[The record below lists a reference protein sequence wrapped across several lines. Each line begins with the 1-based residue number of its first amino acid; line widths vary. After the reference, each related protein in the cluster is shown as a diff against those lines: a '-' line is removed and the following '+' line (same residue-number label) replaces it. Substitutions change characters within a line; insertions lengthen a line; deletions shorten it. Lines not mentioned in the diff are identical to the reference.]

1 MMTVYIMDSLYFDGV
16 AKIIPA
22 EFANGSKMML
32 FYEKGRQLPECVFE
46 YISKGWIILKLLPVK
61 MSECIPLVTFELG
74 VWHTLH
80 PEDKFILWGEASLVG
95 IFKFFLIYDDSA
107 STYMGIRSIQRDQ
120 SAPEEKSADKKS
132 EPERKKEP
140 AKETIKKDRKIT
152 REKQPLK
159 DRNPAQI
166 TINKEV
172 KRASEMDTLV
182 EMMNGINEMCAVVD
196 EPSVPREK
204 NKETKESKYKKP
216 DNKLR
221 RPDSPQEKTKDQTS
235 KKDCDKTYEKKSKE
249 SIDSAHK
256 KETPARSEV
265 NTRENSGTERK
276 SESEDHKADHKTDH
290 KTEKKDPPA
299 PAPKGDQKKSA
310 SENNVK
316 TNKKNTAG
324 SDLDHVLGEF
334 LRNECFKGF
343 SITDDEMRC
352 VILSLLISVDA
363 SSIKSGMHLYK
374 EQLEQFLSED
384 RAKVLYDKTAPV
396 FETIVNY
403 FFSEKK

>member
-1 MMTVYIMDSLYFDGV
+1 MTVYIMDSLYFDSV

-22 EFANGSKMML
+22 EFAKGSKMML
-32 FYEKGRQLPECVFE
+32 FYEKGRQLPECIFE
-46 YISKGWIILKLLPVK
+46 YISKGWIILKLLPAK

-95 IFKFFLIYDDSA
+95 IFKSFLIYDSSA

-120 SAPEEKSADKKS
+120 SAPEGKSADKKS
-132 EPERKKEP
+132 EPERKKESAKETTKQDRKP
-140 AKETIKKDRKIT
+140 AKE
-152 REKQPLK
+152 KQPPK
-159 DRNPAQI
+159 GGNPAQMP
-166 TINKEV
+166 INKEV

-182 EMMNGINEMCAVVD
+182 DMLNGFNEMCAVVD
-196 EPSVPREK
+196 DPAVPREK
-204 NKETKESKYKKP
+204 NKETKESKYKKT
-216 DNKLR
+216 DNKPR
-221 RPDSPQEKTKDQTS
+221 RPDAPQSKTKDQTS
-235 KKDCDKTYEKKSKE
+235 EKDHDKTYEKKSDK

-256 KETPARSEV
+256 KETPARSEA
-265 NTRENSGTERK
+265 NTHENSSTEKK
-276 SESEDHKADHKTDH
+276 SENKDHKADH

-343 SITDDEMRC
+343 SVTDDEMRC

-396 FETIVNY
+396 FEIIVKY

>member
-1 MMTVYIMDSLYFDGV
+1 MTVYIMDSLYFDGV

>member
-1 MMTVYIMDSLYFDGV
+1 MTVYIMDSLYFNGV

-22 EFANGSKMML
+22 EFANGSKMIL

-95 IFKFFLIYDDSA
+95 IFKSFLIYDDSA

-120 SAPEEKSADKKS
+120 SAPEGKSADKKS

-152 REKQPLK
+152 REKQPFK

-182 EMMNGINEMCAVVD
+182 ERMNGINEMCAVVN
-196 EPSVPREK
+196 EPAVPREK

-276 SESEDHKADHKTDH
+276 SESEDHKADH

-374 EQLEQFLSED
+374 EQLEQFLSKD

>member
-1 MMTVYIMDSLYFDGV
+1 MTVYIMDSRHFDSV

-22 EFANGSKMML
+22 EFAKGSKMML

-80 PEDKFILWGEASLVG
+80 PEDKFILWGEASLTG
-95 IFKFFLIYDDSA
+95 IFKFFLIYDDAA
-107 STYMGIRSIQRDQ
+107 SSYMGIRSIQRDQ
-120 SAPEEKSADKKS
+120 SVSEEKSTDKKD

-140 AKETIKKDRKIT
+140 AKETAKKDRKAA

-159 DRNPAQI
+159 SKNPAQMPM
-166 TINKEV
+166 NKEA
-172 KRASEMDTLV
+172 KRASDMDIFV
-182 EMMNGINEMCAVVD
+182 EMMNGLNDEVCAVVD
-196 EPSVPREK
+196 KPAVPREK
-204 NKETKESKYKKP
+204 NDEPKVSGSKYKKNENKPRKP
-216 DNKLR
+216 DNPPVK
-221 RPDSPQEKTKDQTS
+221 QNNQTS
-235 KKDCDKTYEKKSKE
+235 EKDHNKRNEKKSDKNT
-249 SIDSAHK
+249 DSVYK
-256 KETPARSEV
+256 KETSFQSEV
-265 NTRENSGTERK
+265 NTRENIGTEKRPEGGDRK
-276 SESEDHKADHKTDH
+276 AGYKI
-290 KTEKKDPPA
+290 EKKDQPA
-299 PAPKGDQKKSA
+299 PVSKEDQKKSA
-310 SENNVK
+310 SENSVK

-324 SDLDHVLGEF
+324 SDLDHVLGDF
-334 LRNECFKGF
+334 LRNECFKDF
-343 SITDDEMRC
+343 SVTDDEMRC

-384 RAKVLYDKTAPV
+384 RAKVLYDKTASV
-396 FETIVNY
+396 FEVIVKY

>member
-120 SAPEEKSADKKS
+120 SAPEEKSADKKN

-140 AKETIKKDRKIT
+140 AKETKKDRKPAK
-152 REKQPLK
+152 EKQPLK
-159 DRNPAQI
+159 GRNPAQMS
-166 TINKEV
+166 INKEL

-182 EMMNGINEMCAVVD
+182 KMMNGINEMCAVVD
-196 EPSVPREK
+196 EPAVPREK

-216 DNKLR
+216 DNKPR

-235 KKDCDKTYEKKSKE
+235 EKDRDKTYEKKSKE

-265 NTRENSGTERK
+265 NIRKNSGTERK
-276 SESEDHKADHKTDH
+276 SESEDHKADH

-316 TNKKNTAG
+316 INKKNTAG

-396 FETIVNY
+396 FETILNY

>member
-1 MMTVYIMDSLYFDGV
+1 MTVYIMDSLHFDSV

-95 IFKFFLIYDDSA
+95 IFKSFLIYDDSA

-132 EPERKKEP
+132 EPERKKES
-140 AKETIKKDRKIT
+140 AKETKKDRKPAK
-152 REKQPLK
+152 EKQPLK
-159 DRNPAQI
+159 GRNPAQMS
-166 TINKEV
+166 INKEL

-196 EPSVPREK
+196 EPAVPREK

-216 DNKLR
+216 DNKPR
-221 RPDSPQEKTKDQTS
+221 RPDVPQAKTKDQTS
-235 KKDCDKTYEKKSKE
+235 EKDRDKTYEKKSKE

-276 SESEDHKADHKTDH
+276 SEREDHKADH

-324 SDLDHVLGEF
+324 SVLDHVLGEF

-343 SITDDEMRC
+343 SITDDEMKC

-374 EQLEQFLSED
+374 EQLKQFLSED